1 MVIQEKMH
9 ETYANMEAEMHETY
23 ANIDVKMHETYANVR
38 FYSEKRETSKLRME
52 APSPMA
58 HVIGSSFFKGL
69 TAIIRD
75 TSWQKI
81 YGPNFQQMTLFHLS
95 EYWLAKWG

>member
-1 MVIQEKMH
+1 MHETYANMGVKMH
-9 ETYANMEAEMHETY
+9 ETYANMKVKLHETY
-23 ANIDVKMHETYANVR
+23 ATVR

-69 TAIIRD
+69 TAIVSD

-81 YGPNFQQMTLFHLS
+81 YGPNFQQMTPFHLS
-95 EYWLAKWG
+95 EYRLARWG